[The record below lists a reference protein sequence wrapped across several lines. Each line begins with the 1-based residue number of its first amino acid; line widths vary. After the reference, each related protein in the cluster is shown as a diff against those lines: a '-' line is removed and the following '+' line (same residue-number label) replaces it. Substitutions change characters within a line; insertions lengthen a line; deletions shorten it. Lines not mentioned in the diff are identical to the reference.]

1 MRSRWFHVP
10 SVHSP
15 SQGNEKKVG
24 WLELFYDLI
33 YVATFIQLGNA
44 LSLNLSISGAL
55 SFAGLMVP
63 LWITWNAYTFY
74 ANRFDVDDLIHRL
87 LVFVQMFAIGGMA
100 VSVTQV
106 FGGQTTQFAAF
117 YAASRAVIVLF
128 YLRTYWQQPDAR
140 DLTGAFSR
148 SYGVGL
154 ALWLASCFLPTPWVY
169 LCWALATFIDL
180 VQPFG
185 RAIRSMVDRYPPDI
199 LHMSERYGLLTLIVL
214 GESFVK
220 VLSSISEVSGGPA
233 SSLIITCAMGLAIV
247 TSLWWIYFDDV
258 AGSRIKAN
266 PMAGFAWIYAHIPM
280 TIAAVATGVSIKK
293 AVFFDLSTVAPEG
306 YRWLLCSSLALVLFS
321 VAAIDSVTERRQS
334 EFGDRIRTGARL
346 FSAFFV
352 VLLAPVGAAMPSW
365 IFLLLLAA
373 ICVAQVILDLLTAP
387 LEADEEMLREGVHQV
402 WGSGQTEENDGQQTI
417 AKSGVPPRP
426 DFKSSIRK
434 GTPSE
439 LRRDIYF
446 QLMDGS
452 WTALFATLIFVFL
465 LANGVFAGLYILE
478 PNSIANTAS
487 QSFGDAFSF
496 SVQTMSTIGYGTLSP
511 ETTYANILVT
521 CQAIFG
527 ISFTAMATGLIFAKV
542 SRPASSILFSNP
554 ILVTTFHGKPTLLFR
569 VGNARGNEIVEAS
582 VSAAVFV
589 NTVSPEGHA
598 LGRMFN
604 LKLVRSNTPLFMFTW
619 QVMHVIDEDSP
630 LFGSDASSI
639 ADDIQLVVMSI
650 TGHDATYGQ
659 TIHGRKLYYPEHFQ
673 FDRRFVDVMTTL
685 DDGRIMIDYTG
696 FHNTISDN
704 EVELPHQIDESEYE
718 G

>member
-1 MRSRWFHVP
+1 MRSRWFHIP

-15 SQGNEKKVG
+15 TQGHEKKVG

-44 LSLNLSISGAL
+44 LSHNLSIAGAL
-55 SFAGLMVP
+55 TFAGLMVP

-87 LVFVQMFAIGGMA
+87 LVFVQMFAIGGIA

-106 FGGQTTQFAAF
+106 FGGETRQFAVF

-128 YLRTYWQQPDAR
+128 YLRTYLQQPEAK
-140 DLTGAFSR
+140 DLTGRFSWT
-148 SYGVGL
+148 YGVGFI
-154 ALWLASCFLPTPWVY
+154 LWLVSCFLPAPWVY
-169 LCWALATFIDL
+169 VCWALATSIDL
-180 VQPFG
+180 ALPLS
-185 RAIRSMVDRYPPDI
+185 RAIRSMVDRYPPDV

-220 VLSSISEVSGGPA
+220 VLSSISEVRGGPE
-233 SSLIITCAMGLAIV
+233 SSLLITCAMGLAIV

-258 AGSRIKAN
+258 AGSRIKPN
-266 PMAGFAWIYAHIPM
+266 PIAGFAWIYAHLPM
-280 TIAAVATGVSIKK
+280 TIAVVATGVSIKK
-293 AVFFDLSTVAPEG
+293 AVFFDLSTVAPGG

-373 ICVAQVILDLLTAP
+373 ICVAQVLLDLLTAP
-387 LEADEEMLREGVHQV
+387 LEADEEMLREGVQQV
-402 WGSGQTEENDGQQTI
+402 WGAGQTEEVSGQQAI
-417 AKSGVPPRP
+417 AKSGVPLRP

-452 WTALFATLIFVFL
+452 WTTLFGTLIFVFL

-496 SVQTMSTIGYGTLSP
+496 SVQTMSTIGYGALSP

-521 CQAIFG
+521 CEAIFG
-527 ISFTAMATGLIFAKV
+527 ISFTAMSTGLIFAKV

-582 VSAAVFV
+582 VNAAVFV
-589 NTVSPEGHA
+589 STVSPEGHI
-598 LGRMFN
+598 LGRMYN
-604 LKLVRSNTPLFMFTW
+604 LTLVRSNTPLFMFTW
-619 QVMHVIDEDSP
+619 QVMHVIDEESP
-630 LFGSDASSI
+630 LFGVDADSI
-639 ADDIQLVVMSI
+639 TDDIQLIVVTI

-685 DDGRIMIDYTG
+685 DDGRIMIDYTN

-704 EVELPHQIDESEYE
+704 DVELPL
-718 G
+718 

>member
-15 SQGNEKKVG
+15 SHGHEKKVG

-44 LSLNLSISGAL
+44 LSHNLSISGAL
-55 SFAGLMVP
+55 TFAGLMVP

-74 ANRFDVDDLIHRL
+74 ANRFDVDDLLHRL

-106 FGGQTTQFAAF
+106 FGGQTTQFAVF
-117 YAASRAVIVLF
+117 YAASRAVLVLF
-128 YLRTYWQQPDAR
+128 YVRTYWQQPKAK
-140 DLTGAFSR
+140 DLTGRFSWN
-148 SYGVGL
+148 YGVGFT
-154 ALWLASCFLPTPWVY
+154 LWLVSCFLPAPWVY

-180 VQPFG
+180 ILPFS

-220 VLSSISEVSGGPA
+220 VLSSISEVDSGPD
-233 SSLIITCAMGLAIV
+233 SSLLITCAMGLAIV

-258 AGSRIKAN
+258 AGSRIKPK
-266 PMAGFAWIYAHIPM
+266 PMAGFAWVYAHLPM
-280 TIAAVATGVSIKK
+280 TIAVVATGVSIKK
-293 AVFFDLSTVAPEG
+293 AVFFDLSAVAPEG

-334 EFGDRIRTGARL
+334 DFGDRLRTGARL

-352 VLLAPVGAAMPSW
+352 ILLAPVGAAMPSW
-365 IFLLLLAA
+365 IFLLLLATT
-373 ICVAQVILDLLTAP
+373 CVAQVILDLLTAP
-387 LEADEEMLREGVHQV
+387 LEADEEMLREGVHKV
-402 WGSGQTEENDGQQTI
+402 WGSGQTEANDDQQAI
-417 AKSGVPPRP
+417 AKSGVPLRP

-452 WTALFATLIFVFL
+452 WSVLFGTLIFVFL

-478 PNSIANTAS
+478 PYSIANTAS

-521 CQAIFG
+521 CEAIFG

-542 SRPASSILFSNP
+542 SRPASSILFSKP

-582 VSAAVFV
+582 INAAVFV

-598 LGRMFN
+598 LGRMYN

-619 QVMHVIDEDSP
+619 QVMHTIDEESP
-630 LFGSDASSI
+630 LFGIDADSI
-639 ADDIQLVVMSI
+639 ADKIQLVIMTI

-659 TIHGRKLYYPEHFQ
+659 TIHGRKLYYPENFQ
-673 FDRRFVDVMTTL
+673 FDRRFVDVMTIL
-685 DDGRIMIDYTG
+685 DDGRTMIDYTN
-696 FHNTISDN
+696 FHSTLSDHDAQAP
-704 EVELPHQIDESEYE
+704 L
-718 G
+718 